1 MHGASDDRERDYLF
15 DLQGYLVLPGAL
27 AERDLAAMNRW
38 LDDHWSYVLDPP
50 SREGPRDQVRKGRW
64 IGHVELHSYGPDDGV
79 NFQNIVEGGA
89 VFERLI
95 DYPAWLPLVSRYVNS
110 VNRLSIHENLLNV
123 RTRGGFLYIHS
134 GGHVPLSY
142 FTFRQHNTGAW
153 MVGQINVLMA
163 LNDIGPGD
171 GPTVLVPGS
180 HKASEVHPRLEVE
193 GKPITSAD
201 HERQGAG
208 NALGMREVHLRAG
221 DVLLFTDAV
230 THGSA
235 ERTNPG
241 YRRPVLY
248 RYSPRHIRTRF
259 NYQLSPALRE
269 RLTPER
275 RAILEPVAPR
285 SPLRDGR
292 RASTRAG
299 VGSPTTMRGKS
310 ACR

>member
-1 MHGASDDRERDYLF
+1 MERASEDRVRDYLF

-27 AERDLAAMNRW
+27 AERDLDGMNRW
-38 LDDHWSYVLDPP
+38 LDDHWGYVQDPP
-50 SREGPRDQVRKGRW
+50 SREGARGQLQEVRW
-64 IGHVELHSYGPDDGV
+64 IGYVELHSYGPDDGV

-95 DYPAWLPLVSRYVNS
+95 DYPAWLPLVNRYVNS
-110 VNRLSIHENLLNV
+110 VNGLSIHESLLNV
-123 RTRGGFLYIHS
+123 RTTGGFLYIHS

-142 FTFRQHNTGAW
+142 MTFRQHNTGAW
-153 MVGQINVLMA
+153 MVGQINVMMA

-171 GPTVLVPGS
+171 GATVLVPGS
-180 HKASEVHPRLEVE
+180 HKAAEVHPRLEVE
-193 GKPITSAD
+193 GKPITAAS

-241 YRRPVLY
+241 YRRTVLY
-248 RYSPRHIRTRF
+248 RYSPRHLRTRF
-259 NYQLSPALRE
+259 NYQLSPALRQ
-269 RLTPER
+269 RLTAKR

-285 SPLRDGR
+285 GPEL
-292 RASTRAG
+292 
-299 VGSPTTMRGKS
+299 P
-310 ACR
+310 

>member
-1 MHGASDDRERDYLF
+1 MDCASDHRELDYLF

-27 AERDLAAMNRW
+27 AAADLAAMNRW
-38 LDDHWSYVLDPP
+38 VDDHWSYVQDPP
-50 SREGPRDQVRKGRW
+50 SREGPRDQVQEGSW

-110 VNRLSIHENLLNV
+110 VNRLSIHETLLNV
-123 RTRGGFLYIHS
+123 RTRGGFLFIHS

-153 MVGQINVLMA
+153 MVGQINVMMA

-180 HKASEVHPRLEVE
+180 HKVSEVHPRLEVE
-193 GKPITSAD
+193 GKPITSAN

-208 NALGMREVHLRAG
+208 DALGMREMYLRAG

-241 YRRPVLY
+241 YRRTVLY

-285 SPLRDGR
+285 SPDPAP
-292 RASTRAG
+292 ASLPVR
-299 VGSPTTMRGKS
+299 
-310 ACR
+310 